1 VRRRRQAEQQDA
13 GVWITEPR
21 HASPPVLLLAERGA
35 LLVRD
40 ALAPRHEPGAGA
52 ARADVQVHARQ
63 CVHPSDSTSRVDS
76 FEVEMPR
83 TKPATA
89 PPQSTLVLLV
99 RHGQTPTTGK
109 VLPGRAPGL
118 HLADEGL
125 QQARRAAERIAEL
138 TTVDAIYASPL
149 ERARETAAP
158 IAAARALKVQV
169 DKGLLECDFGD
180 WTGAELKKLMKLPEW
195 RTVQQA
201 PSTFTFPGGESF
213 TAMQSRIVGAID
225 RLRAQHPGGVI
236 VCVSHADPIKAAV
249 AHAMGTH
256 IDLFQRIVIG
266 TCSITAIAYTAGPP
280 IVLTVN
286 STGGSLTELRP
297 S

>member
-1 VRRRRQAEQQDA
+1 MAR
-13 GVWITEPR
+13 TTT
-21 HASPPVLLLAERGA
+21 PPA
-35 LLVRD
+35 
-40 ALAPRHEPGAGA
+40 
-52 ARADVQVHARQ
+52 
-63 CVHPSDSTSRVDS
+63 
-76 FEVEMPR
+76 
-83 TKPATA
+83 KA
-89 PPQSTLVLLV
+89 PPTSTLVLLV

-118 HLADEGL
+118 HLADAGH
-125 QQARRAAERIAEL
+125 QQAQRAAERIAEL
-138 TTVDAIYASPL
+138 KSVDAIYASPL

-158 IAAARALKVQV
+158 IAAARGMKVQI

-195 RTVQQA
+195 GTVQRA

-213 TAMQSRIVGAID
+213 SEMQVRIVSALD
-225 RLRAQHPGGVI
+225 RLRSLHPGGTI

-256 IDLFQRIVIG
+256 LDLFQRIVIS
-266 TCSITAIAYTAGPP
+266 TCSISLLGYGAGGP
-280 IVLTVN
+280 IVLAVN
-286 STGGSLTELRP
+286 STGGPLTDLVP

>member
-1 VRRRRQAEQQDA
+1 MARSK
-13 GVWITEPR
+13 T
-21 HASPPVLLLAERGA
+21 PPA
-35 LLVRD
+35 
-40 ALAPRHEPGAGA
+40 
-52 ARADVQVHARQ
+52 
-63 CVHPSDSTSRVDS
+63 HPT
-76 FEVEMPR
+76 
-83 TKPATA
+83 
-89 PPQSTLVLLV
+89 STLVLMV

-109 VLPGRAPGL
+109 LLPGRASGL
-118 HLADEGL
+118 HLADSGRE
-125 QQARRAAERIAEL
+125 QAARAAERIAAL
-138 TTVDAIYASPL
+138 GRVDAVYASPL

-158 IAAARALKVQV
+158 IAAARGLKVQI

-195 RTVQQA
+195 GTVQRA
-201 PSTFTFPGGESF
+201 PSTFTFPNGESF
-213 TAMQSRIVGAID
+213 TAMQTRIVSAID
-225 RLRAQHPGGVI
+225 RLRAKHEGGVI

-266 TCSITAIAYTAGPP
+266 TCSVSAVAYGMGAP

-286 STGGSLTELRP
+286 STGGSLAELRP